1 MMIVLLSIDD
11 YKIWIKNGDFNK
23 PIYKI
28 EYNYY
33 KKYIISMKSTL
44 ILALLFADII
54 AKRSYI
60 YW

>member
-28 EYNYY
+28 EYNSTFINALYNM
-33 KKYIISMKSTL
+33 IIKN
-44 ILALLFADII
+44 I
-54 AKRSYI
+54 
-60 YW
+60 